1 LSKNQDAR
9 NCVSTK
15 IKEFCLRLLARRE
28 HSQKELL
35 NKLLVKGFGR
45 DDILA
50 VIEELALQGWQ
61 SDSRYAESY
70 ARHRIHKGYGPIAV
84 AYELRQNGVDAVNL
98 EDIVQKTAGS
108 WMDLLE
114 QVYTKKY
121 GHDLLMDRNEWAK
134 RSRFLMQRGFS
145 GTMISALF
153 DHLNIKLQG
162 ALQVPFQNHLYHEK
176 ND

>member
-1 LSKNQDAR
+1 MSENKYAM
-9 NCVSTK
+9 NCVSK
-15 IKEFCLRLLARRE
+15 EIKESCLRLLARRE

-35 NKLLVKGFGR
+35 NKLLVKGLDK

-50 VIEELALQGWQ
+50 VIDELAQQGWQ

-70 ARHRIHKGYGPIAV
+70 TRHRIQKGYGPIFI
-84 AYELRQNGVDAVNL
+84 AYELRKNGIDAVNF
-98 EDIVQKTAGS
+98 EDIMQKMADS
-108 WMDLLE
+108 WMELLE
-114 QVYTKKY
+114 QVYIKKY
-121 GHDLLMDRNEWAK
+121 GHDLLLDRNEWAK

-162 ALQVPFQNHLYHEK
+162 AFHTPF
-176 ND
+176 